1 MYSACFVFMYTDSF
15 ISKHPVGRCVS
26 QNRLAY
32 AMETSNAKSQWLNSA
47 NIYFL
52 CMSTYFWRFS
62 FPLMSLPNQLGF
74 PWWCLWEKN
83 TWRSAPALN
92 YCSPKS
98 PTSLPLIFHWPK
110 HFLWPRLR
118 SRGHVAGSRELE
130 SLLHISLPQVDRSHF
145 IVKETEAKTGEVTYQ
160 SPHR

>member
-1 MYSACFVFMYTDSF
+1 MRW
-15 ISKHPVGRCVS
+15 K
-26 QNRLAY
+26 Q
-32 AMETSNAKSQWLNSA
+32 SNAKSQWLNSA

-52 CMSTYFWRFS
+52 CTSTYFWRFS

-92 YCSPKS
+92 YCSSKS
-98 PTSLPLIFHWPK
+98 PTSLPLVFHWPK
-110 HFLWPRLR
+110 HFLRPRLS

-130 SLLHISLPQVDRSHF
+130 ILLNIMFATRRSFPFYSQENRGKDRWSNLPKPPQVICGGVRVGAQPPRF
-145 IVKETEAKTGEVTYQ
+145 
-160 SPHR
+160 